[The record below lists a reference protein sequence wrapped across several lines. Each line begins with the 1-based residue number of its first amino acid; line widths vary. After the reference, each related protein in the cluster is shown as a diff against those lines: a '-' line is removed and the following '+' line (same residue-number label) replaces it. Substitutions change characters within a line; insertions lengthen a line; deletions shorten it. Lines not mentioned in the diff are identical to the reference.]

1 MRNTVVPPGS
11 ACHFAEDSWSCV
23 AVSRRRPGYREV
35 VTNGRPQCKNA
46 GTNWDEEIVPLP
58 NTILNYV
65 EHFILGFIPN
75 YTRLMAKGWSRLAAE
90 VETLRIP
97 HRIQPSFCYTGLC
110 RTEGWKAPQ
119 GADRRAREVSRWVTP
134 PLQHERYKGGD
145 QLVRISSERF
155 STIIVL
161 KRC

>member
-1 MRNTVVPPGS
+1 M
-11 ACHFAEDSWSCV
+11 

-97 HRIQPSFCYTGLC
+97 HRIQPSFVIQDCAEQKG
-110 RTEGWKAPQ
+110 GK
-119 GADRRAREVSRWVTP
+119 
-134 PLQHERYKGGD
+134 PLKEQIDEHERSVDG
-145 QLVRISSERF
+145 
-155 STIIVL
+155 
-161 KRC
+161 